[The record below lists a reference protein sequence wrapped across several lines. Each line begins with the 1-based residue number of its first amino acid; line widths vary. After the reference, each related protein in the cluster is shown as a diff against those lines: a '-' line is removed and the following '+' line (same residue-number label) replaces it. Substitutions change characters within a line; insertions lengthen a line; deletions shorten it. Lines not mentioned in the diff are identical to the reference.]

1 MLVNSK
7 TKPITY
13 DKLAI
18 AFILFTSA
26 SHSVCAES
34 IRTESIRTAT
44 IAVSAVD
51 MVGKPR
57 GLTLRI
63 FDKFNN
69 VVAEASNVSSS
80 VFNIKEGSYDVTIK
94 CPNGDTKHKSVTILH
109 DCAKNEPAGSLCQG
123 ETAVV
128 SIACN

>member
-7 TKPITY
+7 TKYLTY
-13 DKLAI
+13 NKLAI

-26 SHSVCAES
+26 PHSVCAES
-34 IRTESIRTAT
+34 TLTSTV
-44 IAVSAVD
+44 AVSAVD

-80 VFNIKEGSYDVTIK
+80 VFTVKEGSYVVNIK
-94 CPNGDTKHKSVTILH
+94 CPNGDTKHKSVTLLH

-128 SIACN
+128 AIACN

>member
-7 TKPITY
+7 PKYVTY
-13 DKLAI
+13 NKLAI

-34 IRTESIRTAT
+34 NRMAT
-44 IAVSAVD
+44 VAVSAAD

-57 GLTLRI
+57 GLI
-63 FDKFNN
+63 IGIYDKLNN
-69 VVAEASNVSSS
+69 EVASAANVSST
-80 VFNIKEGSYDVTIK
+80 VFKIPEGSYDVTIK
-94 CPNGDTKHKSVTILH
+94 CPGGVTKQKGVTLLH

>member
-7 TKPITY
+7 SKYITY
-13 DKLAI
+13 DKLVI

-26 SHSVCAES
+26 SHSV
-34 IRTESIRTAT
+34 
-44 IAVSAVD
+44 AVSAKAGSTVAGSTVAVSVVD

-94 CPNGDTKHKSVTILH
+94 CPNGNTKHKSVTLLH

-123 ETAVV
+123 ETAIV
-128 SIACN
+128 SISCN

>member
-1 MLVNSK
+1 MLDF
-7 TKPITY
+7 KPKYVTY
-13 DKLAI
+13 GNYAI
-18 AFILFTSA
+18 AFILFASA
-26 SHSVCAES
+26 HNVCAES
-34 IRTESIRTAT
+34 IKTSTV
-44 IAVSAVD
+44 AVSVVD

-57 GLTLRI
+57 GLTLQI

-94 CPNGDTKHKSVTILH
+94 CPEGNTKHKRVTLLH

-128 SIACN
+128 SISCN

>member
-1 MLVNSK
+1 MIVNSK
-7 TKPITY
+7 PKYITY

-18 AFILFTSA
+18 AFILFASA
-26 SHSVCAES
+26 SHSVCA
-34 IRTESIRTAT
+34 ESIRTAT

-94 CPNGDTKHKSVTILH
+94 CPNGDTKHKSVTLLH

>member
-1 MLVNSK
+1 MIVNSK
-7 TKPITY
+7 PKYVTY

-18 AFILFTSA
+18 AFILFASA
-26 SHSVCAES
+26 SHNVCA
-34 IRTESIRTAT
+34 ESIRTAT
-44 IAVSAVD
+44 IAVSVVD

-63 FDKFNN
+63 LNKFNN
-69 VVAEASNVSSS
+69 VVAEASNVSST

-94 CPNGDTKHKSVTILH
+94 CPQGGTKHKSVTLLH

-123 ETAVV
+123 ETAIV
-128 SIACN
+128 SISCN

>member
-18 AFILFTSA
+18 AFILFASA

-34 IRTESIRTAT
+34 IRTAT
-44 IAVSAVD
+44 VAVSAVD

-63 FDKFNN
+63 LDKFNN

-94 CPNGDTKHKSVTILH
+94 CPNGDTKHKSVTLLH

>member
-1 MLVNSK
+1 MIVNSK
-7 TKPITY
+7 PKYITY

-18 AFILFTSA
+18 AFILFASA
-26 SHSVCAES
+26 SHSVCA
-34 IRTESIRTAT
+34 ESIRTAT

-63 FDKFNN
+63 LDKFNN

-94 CPNGDTKHKSVTILH
+94 CPNGDTKHKSVTLLH

>member
-1 MLVNSK
+1 MIVNSK
-7 TKPITY
+7 PKYITY

-18 AFILFTSA
+18 AFILFASA

-34 IRTESIRTAT
+34 IRTST

-94 CPNGDTKHKSVTILH
+94 CPNGDTKHKSVTLLH

>member
-7 TKPITY
+7 TKYITY

-26 SHSVCAES
+26 SHIVCAES
-34 IRTESIRTAT
+34 IRTSTV
-44 IAVSAVD
+44 AVSAVD

-94 CPNGDTKHKSVTILH
+94 CPNGNTKHKSVTLLH

-123 ETAVV
+123 ETAIV
-128 SIACN
+128 SISCN